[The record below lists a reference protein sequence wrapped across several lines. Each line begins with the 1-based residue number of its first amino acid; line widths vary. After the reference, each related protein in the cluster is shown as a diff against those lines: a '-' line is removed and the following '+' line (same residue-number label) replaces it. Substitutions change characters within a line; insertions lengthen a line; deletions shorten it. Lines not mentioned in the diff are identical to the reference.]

1 MTEVDD
7 IQSFIT
13 AQKKRIE
20 EERAGLA
27 QANVGRR
34 NVSIINNNRKSILK
48 FEAVALILMKITLV
62 NVVWSVAT
70 SCVC

>member
-1 MTEVDD
+1 MKEDDD
-7 IQSFIT
+7 IQNLIT

-20 EERAGLA
+20 EERVGLA
-27 QANVGRR
+27 QANVDRR